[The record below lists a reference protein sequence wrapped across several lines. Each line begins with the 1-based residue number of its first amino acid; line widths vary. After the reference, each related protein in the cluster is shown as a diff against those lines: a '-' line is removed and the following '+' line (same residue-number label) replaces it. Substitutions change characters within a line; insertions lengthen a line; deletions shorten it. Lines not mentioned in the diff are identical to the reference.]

1 VSAQTIPAQSV
12 GSGAWLEP
20 IRGDGAPHA
29 ESEGV
34 GGALD
39 TVAHARW
46 EDFLPT
52 LPDACVD
59 LVAIDPPYGQT
70 HCEWDTMPDFPTLWR
85 ELRRVCKGVVVMTA
99 NQPFTTDAI
108 NSNRAEFRY
117 SWVWNKE
124 RGANFASVA
133 FMPLRVHEDVLVFRQ
148 GAYNP
153 QKTQGAKNHTWK
165 PGQRMESDAN
175 RVSVKAVCDESGMK
189 WPKSIITV
197 PKHTSRENLHV
208 SQKPLGLMRYLVETY
223 SNPGDVVLDC
233 FAGSGSTLVA
243 AREVGRH
250 FIGCEML
257 AENVAVIHER
267 LSQAELFA
275 GGGGGFLPLTPSPE
289 QPRLGSNVSSSAATP
304 GERSTDVR

>member
-1 VSAQTIPAQSV
+1 
-12 GSGAWLEP
+12 
-20 IRGDGAPHA
+20 
-29 ESEGV
+29 
-34 GGALD
+34 
-39 TVAHARW
+39 
-46 EDFLPT
+46 
-52 LPDACVD
+52 
-59 LVAIDPPYGQT
+59 
-70 HCEWDTMPDFPTLWR
+70 MPDFPALWR
-85 ELRRVCKGVVVMTA
+85 ELRRVCKGAVVMTA

-124 RGANFASVA
+124 FAANFASVA

-153 QKTQGAKNHTWK
+153 QKTLGAKNHPWK
-165 PGQRMESDAN
+165 PGQRMKSDAN

-189 WPKSIITV
+189 WPKSIISV

-208 SQKPLGLMRYLVETY
+208 SQKPIGLMRYLVETY

-243 AREVGRH
+243 AREFGRH

-257 AENVAVIHER
+257 AENIRTIHER

-275 GGGGGFLPLTPSPE
+275 GGGGGFSPE
-289 QPRLGSNVSSSAATP
+289 NPSTAEKGHNDSSSETAEQFSAAPLLAVSSELEFR
-304 GERSTDVR
+304 GERRGMQCWLVE